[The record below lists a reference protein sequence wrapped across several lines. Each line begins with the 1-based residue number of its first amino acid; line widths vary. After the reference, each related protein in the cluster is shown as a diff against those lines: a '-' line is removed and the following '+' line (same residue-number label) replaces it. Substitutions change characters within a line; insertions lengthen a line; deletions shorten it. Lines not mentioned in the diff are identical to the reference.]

1 MNKGIQHCLRGGSET
16 GPLSV
21 SPTSG
26 TEPPFLLSGGSVCTR
41 KSLCPEPTEALFFS
55 FPNAISQIKFIFLFF
70 CLCCLAGFA
79 QGGKA
84 LDLKEINSGKFS
96 PENIY
101 GVVPMPDGEHYTQ
114 RNAEGTQ
121 IVKYS
126 FRTGEPVEVVF
137 DVAKARECP
146 FKKFDSY
153 QFSPDGSKILIAT
166 ETTPIY
172 RHSYTAVHYLYPVK
186 RNDKGVTTN
195 NIVEKLSDGGPQQA
209 PVFSPDGNLVAFV
222 RDNNIFLVK
231 LLYGNSE
238 SQVTE
243 DGKLNSVLNGIP
255 DWVYEEEFGFNRAL
269 EFNADNTMLAYVRFD
284 ESEVPSYTFP
294 LFAGEA
300 PRNNALQDYPGE
312 YTYKY
317 PKAGYPN
324 SKVSVHTFDIKSKVT
339 RQVKL
344 PIDADGYIPRIR
356 FTQDPNKLAIMT
368 LNRHQNRFDMYFADP
383 RSTVCK
389 LALRDESP
397 YYINENVFDN
407 IRFYPDNFSFVSDK
421 SGYPHLYWY
430 SMNGNLIKQ
439 VTSGN
444 YEVKSFIGWN
454 PDTNEF
460 YYTSNEESPMR
471 QAVYKIDR
479 KGKKVKLSNQQGTNS
494 PIFSSSMKYFMNKFT
509 SLDTPMLITLND
521 NTGKVLKTLVTND
534 KLKEKLAGYAI
545 PQKEFFTFKTTEG
558 VDLNGWVMKP
568 VNFDPSKRYPVLMF
582 QYSGPGSQQVLDK
595 WGISWE
601 TYMASLGY
609 VVACVDGRGT
619 GGRGSEFQKC
629 TYLNLGVK
637 EAKDQVEAAKYLGG
651 LPYVDKGRIGIWGW
665 SFGGYMTIM
674 SMSEGT
680 PVFKAGVAVA
690 APTDWKYYDTVYTE
704 RFMRT
709 PKENAEGYK
718 AASAFSR
725 ADNLHGNLLL
735 VHGMADDNVHFQN
748 CTEYAEHLVQLGKQF
763 DMQVYTNRNHGIYGG
778 NTRNHLYTKLTN
790 FFLNNL

>member
-1 MNKGIQHCLRGGSET
+1 MKR
-16 GPLSV
+16 
-21 SPTSG
+21 
-26 TEPPFLLSGGSVCTR
+26 
-41 KSLCPEPTEALFFS
+41 
-55 FPNAISQIKFIFLFF
+55 KFIFLFF

-558 VDLNGWVMKP
+558 VDLNGWMMKP

-582 QYSGPGSQQVLDK
+582 QYSGPGSQQVLDE

-778 NTRNHLYTKLTN
+778 NTRNHLYTRLTN

>member
-1 MNKGIQHCLRGGSET
+1 MKR
-16 GPLSV
+16 
-21 SPTSG
+21 
-26 TEPPFLLSGGSVCTR
+26 
-41 KSLCPEPTEALFFS
+41 
-55 FPNAISQIKFIFLFF
+55 KFIFLFF

-300 PRNNALQDYPGE
+300 PRNNALQGYPGE

-558 VDLNGWVMKP
+558 VDLNGWMMKP

>member
-1 MNKGIQHCLRGGSET
+1 MKR
-16 GPLSV
+16 
-21 SPTSG
+21 
-26 TEPPFLLSGGSVCTR
+26 
-41 KSLCPEPTEALFFS
+41 
-55 FPNAISQIKFIFLFF
+55 KFIFLFF

-172 RHSYTAVHYLYPVK
+172 RHSYTAVHDLYPVK

-558 VDLNGWVMKP
+558 VDLNGWMMKP

-778 NTRNHLYTKLTN
+778 NTRNHLYTRLTN

>member
-1 MNKGIQHCLRGGSET
+1 MKR
-16 GPLSV
+16 
-21 SPTSG
+21 
-26 TEPPFLLSGGSVCTR
+26 
-41 KSLCPEPTEALFFS
+41 
-55 FPNAISQIKFIFLFF
+55 KFIFLFF

-79 QGGKA
+79 QEGKA

-137 DVAKARECP
+137 DVTKARECP

-778 NTRNHLYTKLTN
+778 NTRNHLYTRLTN